1 MPTNSNNNIEHI
13 YSIIVP
19 FYSTS
24 SIHMIYFRRQG
35 RKRTPP
41 EVAKSTFA
49 VDLTRKEAKAPED
62 AIHIIA
68 NQNPQDGEN
77 VWEI

>member
-1 MPTNSNNNIEHI
+1 
-13 YSIIVP
+13 
-19 FYSTS
+19 
-24 SIHMIYFRRQG
+24 MIYFRRQG

>member
-1 MPTNSNNNIEHI
+1 
-13 YSIIVP
+13 
-19 FYSTS
+19 
-24 SIHMIYFRRQG
+24 MIYVRRQG

-41 EVAKSTFA
+41 GVAQSTFA
-49 VDLTRKEAKAPED
+49 VDLTTKEAKAPKD